1 MTGGPSRHRDHRFV
15 GIDGGGTKT
24 TTVVVDAQGNEL
36 ARHTGPT
43 SNPAVVGFDETIRVL
58 RDGVNGVRL
67 ALGFEGVFAG
77 GWIGLAGVDR
87 PSDRERLLPA
97 LTGDIVA
104 PRITNDGELVLAGL
118 GGRAGVGLIAGTGSI
133 AMGRNAAGESVRA
146 GGWGHIIGDEGSGW
160 AFGVAALKAVAAEV
174 DGSGPPA
181 PFTADLLAFW
191 KLDDARQIV
200 TKTYAPE
207 TSKRDIA
214 SLARFTIQA
223 AIDGWAP
230 ASEVLHEQAEAL
242 AQQVI
247 AVARRLDEDGPLN
260 LALAGGLLLNVPTY
274 RDLVLTA
281 IASRRP
287 LGTVADV
294 RDPALSA
301 AREIAAL
308 NESLVH
314 P

>member
-1 MTGGPSRHRDHRFV
+1 MTGGSTRHPNRHFV

-24 TTVVVDAQGNEL
+24 STVAVDARGNEL

-43 SNPAVVGFDETIRVL
+43 SNPAVIGFDETIRVL
-58 RDGVNGVRL
+58 RDGLNGVRL

-87 PSDRERLLPA
+87 PGDRERLLPA

-104 PRITNDGELVLAGL
+104 PRITNDGELVLSGL
-118 GGRAGVGLIAGTGSI
+118 GGRTGVGLIAGTGSI
-133 AMGRNAAGESVRA
+133 AMGRNAAGDRVRA

-160 AFGVAALKAVAAEV
+160 AFGVAALKAIAAEV

-181 PFTADLLAFW
+181 PFTADLLDFW
-191 KLDDARQIV
+191 ELDDPRQIV

-223 AIDGWAP
+223 ASDGWAP
-230 ASEVLHEQAEAL
+230 TSDVLRQQAEAL

-247 AVARRLDEDGPLN
+247 AVARRLGEDGPLN
-260 LALAGGLLLNVPTY
+260 LALAGGLLLNVHTY
-274 RDLVLTA
+274 RELVLAA
-281 IASRRP
+281 IASRHP
-287 LGTVADV
+287 LGSVADV

-301 AREIAAL
+301 ARELAAL
-308 NESLVH
+308 HESLVH